1 MSHAKRLGILGGG
14 QLGRMS
20 AMSAAR
26 LGIRTYIY
34 APGVDC
40 PAAQVA
46 HTHFDSAYDDR
57 NSLRA
62 FADSVD
68 VITYEFENIPIET
81 LRFLQKYRHV
91 YPDETLLETA
101 QNRINEKQYFDA
113 LNIPVTPWVEI
124 NNAQDVDNFMKAH
137 NIDRAII
144 KTARFGYD
152 GKGQTDVDSSRNIK
166 QAVSELGDGPKV
178 VEKPV
183 DLAAEIS
190 IITARDKL
198 GQIVQYDPPLNRH
211 SDHILSRSIVPC
223 GLDSHIQD
231 QARDMARRLAEAV
244 DLVGVFGLEFFVTGD
259 GTVLANEVAP
269 RPHNSGHW
277 SIDACSASQFEQHVR
292 TVCGLPVAPVWRHS
306 DAVMDN
312 LIGDD
317 IRDLEPYIQ
326 QKSTCLHIYGKGQA
340 RPGRKMGHVTYLH
353 TRRDETRQ

>member
-20 AMSAAR
+20 AMAAAR

-34 APGVDC
+34 APGADC

-46 HTHFDSAYDDR
+46 TQHFDAAYDDR
-57 NSLRA
+57 DSLRA

-68 VITYEFENIPIET
+68 VITYEFENIPLET
-81 LRFLQKYRHV
+81 LRFLQKYKNV
-91 YPDETLLETA
+91 YPDETLLATA
-101 QNRINEKQYFDA
+101 QNRITEKQYFDSI
-113 LNIPVTPWVEI
+113 NIPVTPWAGI
-124 NNAQDVDNFMKAH
+124 DNAQDVHNFMNTQ
-137 NIDRAII
+137 NIDRTII

-152 GKGQTDVDSSRNIK
+152 GKGQIHLDSATDIE
-166 QAVSELGDGPKV
+166 QAVSQLGKGPKI

-183 DLAAEIS
+183 DLVAEIS
-190 IITARDKL
+190 VITARDKL
-198 GQIVQYDPPLNRH
+198 GHIVLYDPPLNRH
-211 SDHILSRSIVPC
+211 SDHILSRSSVPC
-223 GLDSHIQD
+223 GLDQNIRD
-231 QARDMARRLAEAV
+231 QACDMAHRLAESL
-244 DLVGVFGLEFFVTGD
+244 DLVGVFGLEFFVTAEGA
-259 GTVLANEVAP
+259 VLANEVAP

-312 LIGDD
+312 LLGDD

-326 QKSTCLHIYGKGQA
+326 QTSACLHIYGKGEA
-340 RPGRKMGHVTYLH
+340 RPGRKMGHVTYLQSKRNK
-353 TRRDETRQ
+353 TSQ